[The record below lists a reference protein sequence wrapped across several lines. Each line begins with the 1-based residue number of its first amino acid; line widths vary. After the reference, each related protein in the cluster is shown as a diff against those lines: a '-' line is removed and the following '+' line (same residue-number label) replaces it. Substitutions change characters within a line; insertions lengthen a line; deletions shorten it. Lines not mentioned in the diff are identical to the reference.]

1 MDGSRF
7 GWLASL
13 MLDLITGQQRVF
25 LYRYGSFLVKTRRAH
40 IILIRPMSS
49 DGCAQN
55 SRAEFRDRQAAWE
68 RVSAQRSAEDVKV
81 LAEQEACSGLQGIWQ
96 KRKRGARPRR
106 GCVSMLRNDETR
118 GTSCYKGGG
127 YRWLAIHSL
136 DESSEGDIQPA
147 ICRR

>member
-1 MDGSRF
+1 MMVQQEHRLNLRRIDWLVEKSQVKAWF

-25 LYRYGSFLVKTRRAH
+25 PYRYGSFLVKTRRAH

-68 RVSAQRSAEDVKV
+68 RVVRPAVS
-81 LAEQEACSGLQGIWQ
+81 
-96 KRKRGARPRR
+96 RGR
-106 GCVSMLRNDETR
+106 
-118 GTSCYKGGG
+118 
-127 YRWLAIHSL
+127 
-136 DESSEGDIQPA
+136 
-147 ICRR
+147 